1 MDTSISRRLTALEAA
16 LSSTTIPSFSEFAK
30 MWKDADELSRSLYEA
45 ALCCP
50 ELAADIRH
58 WNTIRDYLFRL
69 DVNASEPF
77 SLEELAADLRSDD
90 IRKDY

>member
-1 MDTSISRRLTALEAA
+1 MDTSRISRRLRLLETRFPSIAP
-16 LSSTTIPSFSEFAK
+16 PSFSEFLET
-30 MWKDADELSRSLYEA
+30 WKDADELSRSLYEA

-69 DVNASEPF
+69 DVNA
-77 SLEELAADLRSDD
+77 
-90 IRKDY
+90 